1 MEIPP
6 AVRYTPSKV
15 VYLKDRENQLSS
27 KPDDSRRALVGE
39 VQAALRGVHNAVD
52 TLSQTVADQL
62 GVNRTDLRC
71 IQMLG
76 QFGPMTAGQLAEAS
90 GLTTGA
96 VTSVI
101 DRLEK
106 TGFAGRVRDDIDRRR
121 VYVEL
126 TPSAGQRIGAIYR
139 ELVISSA
146 ATMEGYSDAEL
157 ILIRDFMLRGREV
170 TLTHVE
176 RVKSMSDD
184 SGRTARPAEPPRPA

>member
-1 MEIPP
+1 MSSQIPCP
-6 AVRYTPSKV
+6 RAELVR
-15 VYLKDRENQLSS
+15 D
-27 KPDDSRRALVGE
+27 
-39 VQAALRGVHNAVD
+39 VQAALRGLHNAVD

-96 VTSVI
+96 VTTVI

-106 TGFAGRVRDDIDRRR
+106 TGYARRVRDEVDRRR

-126 TPSAGQRIGAIYR
+126 TPSAGQRMGAIYR
-139 ELVISSA
+139 DLVRASA
-146 ATMEGYSDAEL
+146 ASMEGYSDETL
-157 ILIRDFMLRGREV
+157 LLLRDFMLRGREV
-170 TLTHVE
+170 TLAHVE
-176 RVKSMSDD
+176 RVKAMPDD
-184 SGRTARPAEPPRPA
+184 LDRTARPADPS